1 MQIINIINQSFLVD
15 FLTNSIQ
22 NRITGDSFETKIVL
36 LEKEDIKKLIKSKNW
51 LFDWGKEAKTKGRN
65 IYKLTLE
72 DNLTII
78 QGLISIS
85 ILSDHVFMDLLET
98 AHFNRNK
105 NKMYLGVAGNLVAF
119 ACKLSLEL
127 GFEGYIAFNAK
138 TSLIKHYELTLG
150 AVNSS
155 GQKMMINPKES
166 LKLINQYFQKP

>member
-1 MQIINIINQSFLVD
+1 
-15 FLTNSIQ
+15 
-22 NRITGDSFETKIVL
+22 
-36 LEKEDIKKLIKSKNW
+36 
-51 LFDWGKEAKTKGRN
+51 
-65 IYKLTLE
+65 
-72 DNLTII
+72 
-78 QGLISIS
+78 
-85 ILSDHVFMDLLET
+85 
-98 AHFNRNK
+98 
-105 NKMYLGVAGNLVAF
+105 MYLGVAGNLVAF

>member
-1 MQIINIINQSFLVD
+1 M
-15 FLTNSIQ
+15 
-22 NRITGDSFETKIVL
+22 
-36 LEKEDIKKLIKSKNW
+36 
-51 LFDWGKEAKTKGRN
+51 FDWEKEAKTKGRY

-72 DNLTII
+72 NNKKII
-78 QGLISIS
+78 QGLVSIS

-119 ACKLSLEL
+119 ACKFSFDL
-127 GFEGYIAFNAK
+127 GYEGYICFNAK

-150 AVNSS
+150 AVNTS
-155 GQKMMINPKES
+155 GQKMIINPKES

>member
-1 MQIINIINQSFLVD
+1 
-15 FLTNSIQ
+15 
-22 NRITGDSFETKIVL
+22 
-36 LEKEDIKKLIKSKNW
+36 
-51 LFDWGKEAKTKGRN
+51 
-65 IYKLTLE
+65 
-72 DNLTII
+72 
-78 QGLISIS
+78 
-85 ILSDHVFMDLLET
+85 MDLLET

-166 LKLINQYFQKP
+166 LKLINQYFQKQ

>member
-1 MQIINIINQSFLVD
+1 MQITNIINQTFLVD
-15 FLTNSIQ
+15 SLTNSIQ
-22 NRITGDSFETKIVL
+22 NRITGDSFDTKIVKV
-36 LEKEDIKKLIKSKNW
+36 EIGEIKQIIKNNNW
-51 LFDWGKEAKTKGRN
+51 LFDWEKEAKIKGRN
-65 IYKLTLE
+65 TYKLTIE
-72 DNLTII
+72 DNSAII

-85 ILSDHVFMDLLET
+85 IMSDHIFMDLLET
-98 AHFNRNK
+98 AYFNRKK

-150 AVNSS
+150 AVNTS

>member
-1 MQIINIINQSFLVD
+1 MQITNIINQSFLVD

-22 NRITGDSFETKIVL
+22 NRITGDSFETKIIL

-72 DNLTII
+72 DNITII

-98 AHFNRNK
+98 AHFNQNK

-119 ACKLSLEL
+119 A
-127 GFEGYIAFNAK
+127 
-138 TSLIKHYELTLG
+138 
-150 AVNSS
+150 
-155 GQKMMINPKES
+155 
-166 LKLINQYFQKP
+166 